1 MGKIKKEVEK
11 KRQNNMDKNFEHSRY
26 ENKYLNQALNILI
39 YLSKVTMNWTPL
51 VFKRPEVTTKK
62 VAKGCSLLPG

>member
-11 KRQNNMDKNFEHSRY
+11 KGQNNMDKNFEYSKY
-26 ENKYLNQALNILI
+26 ENRYLNQALNILI

-51 VFKRPEVTTKK
+51 VLKRPEVTTKM
-62 VAKGCSLLPG
+62 AKGCSLLPG